1 VTTRLWSF
9 FQAAA
14 QDSPATYGIAP
25 ELYAPGGWKRWRK
38 QGIRGSAPGD
48 ALSDW
53 KVPLIVSH
61 FSGQVP
67 GAPTECR
74 VSQLPTH
81 FLYELICTFAD
92 YQGDLVLH
100 CGAFHNSRLGEEDVA
115 IEDMQHCGLDAMIAV
130 RDGRGLQTIWCQD
143 AWGEATPEKLSR
155 NIYGGVKLSGRGFD
169 LAKEGG
175 TPTRYAGIMPVRLN
189 LWQRSA
195 LMNMVNNP
203 KAREGIAPP
212 DPNVEN
218 VVWIDDATLAT
229 PEEHVFAAEQV
240 KAGGVLD
247 TAPRT
252 VEMYGINWTV
262 ADGKPDAFQQ
272 SAARPLSAA
281 ISVGM
286 DGAKVREIWGNG
298 AA

>member
-1 VTTRLWSF
+1 VNTRLWYF

-25 ELYAPGGWKRWRK
+25 ELYAPGGWELWWRS
-38 QGIRGSAPGD
+38 GIRGSPPGEV
-48 ALSDW
+48 LSECG
-53 KVPLIVSH
+53 VPLIIQNWT
-61 FSGQVP
+61 GQVP
-67 GAPTECR
+67 GKPTQCR
-74 VSQLPTH
+74 IEDLPNH
-81 FLYELICTFAD
+81 YMIGIASILERYSAD
-92 YQGDLVLH
+92 IVLH
-100 CGAFHNSRLGEEDVA
+100 CGAIHNSIVTVDNVIASLRRWGISASVA
-115 IEDMQHCGLDAMIAV
+115 ERFFSD
-130 RDGRGLQTIWCQD
+130 RNTYWCQD
-143 AWGEATPEKLSR
+143 AAGEALPR
-155 NIYGGVKLSGRGFD
+155 YYGDNLH
-169 LAKEGG
+169 LAKRTIYHQFAPAIEGG
-175 TPTRYAGIMPVRLN
+175 TPDRYTGIMPVSLN

-195 LMNMVNNP
+195 LLNMVNNP
-203 KAREGIAPP
+203 KAREGIAPL
-212 DPNVEN
+212 DENVEN

-286 DGAKVREIWGNG
+286 KAEQVREIWGG
-298 AA
+298 GK